1 MPKTLSKRLLWAAL
15 LAANL
20 TAAAF
25 AHEGHEGHGSSEAPA
40 RPSAAV
46 MPAAMPVAKVAL
58 GIGVAAD
65 AQGGLWLARVE
76 EGRVKV
82 SVSRDGGA
90 SFSTPVA
97 VNPTPENIYADGENR
112 PKLQVLADG
121 TVYVSYTQA
130 LAKPYSGMIRFAVSR
145 DGGRSFSAP
154 VTINDDGEGSH
165 RFDSLVADDS
175 GTVVIAWLDKRDGV
189 AAARQGGSYTGSAVY
204 YAVSRDGGRSFAANR
219 KLADHSCECCRVGLA
234 VDRDGTPLALWRH
247 IFGRNTRDFA
257 LARLPLAADQPPQAP
272 LRVTDDDW
280 AVDACPHHGGDL
292 AVDGAGR
299 YHLLWF
305 TLGSTRQG
313 LYYRR
318 SEDGGKTFS
327 APLAIGD
334 FDAQA
339 GHPALLAQGER
350 LLIVWREFAGDAFR
364 LRLMESRDGGQHW
377 SAPRQVAQVSG
388 PADYPRLLA
397 QPQGPLLVWNTRDQG
412 VQLIAVDAGG
422 AR

>member
-1 MPKTLSKRLLWAAL
+1 MTTKPSAFQSWRVFLAGAL
-15 LAANL
+15 LLL
-20 TAAAF
+20 TSLAG
-25 AHEGHEGHGSSEAPA
+25 AHDVHDHGAGSLPALAPA
-40 RPSAAV
+40 ATGMTKSV
-46 MPAAMPVAKVAL
+46 L

-65 AQGGLWLARVE
+65 AQGGLWLARVD
-76 EGRVKV
+76 EGRLRV

-90 SFSTPVA
+90 TFSDPVV

-112 PKLQVLADG
+112 PKLQVMADG

-130 LAKPYSGMIRFAVSR
+130 LAKPYSGMVRFAVSR
-145 DGGRSFSAP
+145 DGGRSFSDP
-154 VTINDDGEGSH
+154 VTVNDDGEGSH

-175 GTVVIAWLDKRDGV
+175 GTVVIAWLDKRDGA

-204 YAVSRDGGRSFAANR
+204 YAVSRDGGRSFAPNR

-257 LARLPLAADQPPQAP
+257 LARLPLAAEQQPQPPV
-272 LRVTDDDW
+272 RVTDDNW

-327 APLAIGD
+327 TPLAIGD

-339 GHPALLAQGER
+339 GHPALLALGER
-350 LLIVWREFAGDAFR
+350 VLIVWREFAGDAFH

-397 QPQGPLLVWNTRDQG
+397 LSQGPLLVWNTREQG
-412 VQLIAVDAGG
+412 VRLIAVDAGG
-422 AR
+422 TQ